1 VRIAHVTDF
10 YLPRLGGIELHVS
23 DLSARQRAAG
33 HEVEVLTSS
42 PGPAD
47 RSVHRLTAGFRRP
60 HVLHPGGV
68 RAGIRAVR
76 EGDYDLVHAHVG
88 VGSPL
93 GFFVAR
99 AAARA
104 GIPCVLTVHSL
115 WVGVR
120 PLMTVLDLFGRWG
133 RLPIVWTAV
142 SEAAATP
149 VRAILPRDREVQV
162 IPNGIDQ
169 RRWHGPAAPAAHGQL
184 VVAAVMRLS
193 LRKRPFPL
201 LKMVRQA
208 QEQLGPGT
216 PVHLLV
222 AGDGPLLRRMRSF
235 LRRHGMTGSVTLAGR
250 LDRDGVRE
258 MLGRAHVFVAP
269 ADLESFGIAAL
280 EARCAGLPVVAKS
293 SGGVREFVRHEV
305 EGLLCDTDE
314 DMVQALVRLA
324 SDETLRRRI
333 ADHNRTEACPVD
345 WSRVLESTD
354 AAYERALHGS
364 STRSRLAEA
373 S

>member
-1 VRIAHVTDF
+1 
-10 YLPRLGGIELHVS
+10 
-23 DLSARQRAAG
+23 
-33 HEVEVLTSS
+33 
-42 PGPAD
+42 
-47 RSVHRLTAGFRRP
+47 
-60 HVLHPGGV
+60 
-68 RAGIRAVR
+68 
-76 EGDYDLVHAHVG
+76 
-88 VGSPL
+88 
-93 GFFVAR
+93 
-99 AAARA
+99 
-104 GIPCVLTVHSL
+104 
-115 WVGVR
+115 
-120 PLMTVLDLFGRWG
+120 
-133 RLPIVWTAV
+133 
-142 SEAAATP
+142 
-149 VRAILPRDREVQV
+149 
-162 IPNGIDQ
+162 
-169 RRWHGPAAPAAHGQL
+169 
-184 VVAAVMRLS
+184 MRLS
-193 LRKRPFPL
+193 LRKRPFAL

-216 PVHLLV
+216 PVQLLV
-222 AGDGPLLRRMRSF
+222 AGDGPLLGRMRSF
-235 LRRHGMTGSVTLAGR
+235 LRRHAMTGSVTLAGR
-250 LDRDGVRE
+250 LDRDGVRQ

-293 SGGVREFVRHEV
+293 SGGVREFVRDGV

-354 AAYERALHGS
+354 AAYARALHGS